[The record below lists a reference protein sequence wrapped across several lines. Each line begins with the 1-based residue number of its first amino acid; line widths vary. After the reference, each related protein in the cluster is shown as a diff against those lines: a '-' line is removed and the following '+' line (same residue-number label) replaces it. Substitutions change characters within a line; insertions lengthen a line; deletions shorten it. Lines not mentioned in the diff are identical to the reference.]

1 MKHIITLFGIGLVIF
16 GLFTLL
22 WLFTPGFSNQFNQ
35 PKTITVKIYLDNQC
49 SVPDSVFVASVPK
62 KGRSAVFRD
71 GMATMRLPEG
81 TKIQLAVSS
90 AYPAFRYDDI
100 PQEISPNVTLIADCS
115 VSPRMKSIFGAMKEQ
130 FKQ

>member
-1 MKHIITLFGIGLVIF
+1 MKHIVTLFGIGLVIF
-16 GLFTLL
+16 GLFILL
-22 WLFTPGFSNQFNQ
+22 WFLMPGFSNQFNQ
-35 PKTITVKIYLDNQC
+35 PKIITVKIYLDNQC
-49 SVPDSVFVASVPK
+49 SVPDSVFVVSVPK

-100 PQEISPNVTLIADCS
+100 PQEISPIVRLIADCS